1 MACHPRRGQ
10 NVEDLFNCPWFF
22 GEISRETAIQILNE
36 DAKNYPH
43 YGQPWAQ
50 KMLFLETVSND
61 IGQNRFAIIQGSI
74 RNTVWPQPILK
85 KVRSW

>member
-61 IGQNRFAIIQGSI
+61 IGQNRFAIIQGTI

-85 KVRSW
+85 KS